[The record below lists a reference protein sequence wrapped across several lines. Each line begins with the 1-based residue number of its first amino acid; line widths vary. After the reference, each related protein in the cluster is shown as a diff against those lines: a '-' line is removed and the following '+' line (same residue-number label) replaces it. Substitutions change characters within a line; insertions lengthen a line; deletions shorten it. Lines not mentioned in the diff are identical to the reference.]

1 MEIVIN
7 SVRYSAVSQLAKEGD
22 LVLGLNAGMPYHDTV
37 KKAYPRQAFLKGGGY
52 FMTGEY
58 SVLVPI
64 GKVESYDPL
73 IDELK
78 RRIDIAETWRE
89 TKTEA
94 TLISMLL
101 WVTSYLGGK
110 HGK

>member
-7 SVRYSAVSQLAKEGD
+7 SVRYSAVSQIAKEGD
-22 LVLGLNAGMPYHDTV
+22 LILGLNAGMPYYDTV

-64 GKVESYDPL
+64 GKIESYDPL
-73 IDELK
+73 IEELK
-78 RRIDIAETWRE
+78 RRMDMADNWGDKS
-89 TKTEA
+89 TKA
-94 TLISMLL
+94 TYMSILI
-101 WVTSYLGGK
+101 WITKHLGGK